1 MSYQTHPFRA
11 AILATGAVLGTALS
25 SVLVATPAGAV
36 PPPSPTVTFSKGV
49 LTITG
54 TAADD
59 GLVVGATTA
68 GSTTRGTVTLN
79 GKEVLGG
86 TVPVPDVALIK
97 INGGGGNNVLK
108 FDETSGIE
116 LPRGEF
122 VGGAGRDAMTG
133 GSGADSFVGAAGI
146 DRVVGGAGNDT
157 VSLGDGSDQFTWNP
171 GDGSDHV
178 DGDAGADALLING
191 SAARDVF
198 DSKVTGGRA
207 SIRLI
212 APPFDSVDF
221 GGFEQLK
228 VDTGSGDDDVFVAA
242 LPVTA
247 ATQVRLNLGSPTGN
261 DHDSVTVS
269 LADDSEKVRAIGS
282 RTAGI
287 TVSGMAVPV
296 LTSGT
301 EKLTVVGGFGN
312 DLIDASRLEAG
323 AVDELTLFGY
333 SNNGPKSTGHDT
345 LIGSPGDDFLIG
357 FDDGG
362 DRIEGRGG
370 NDELFGTSDN
380 DQMFGGDGDDFLS
393 GLGGT
398 DVLDGGPGEDV
409 IIP

>member
-1 MSYQTHPFRA
+1 MINPKPPRCR
-11 AILATGAVLGTALS
+11 AILGAGAVIGTALS
-25 SVLVATPAGAV
+25 SVLFATPAGAAA
-36 PPPSPTVTFSKGV
+36 PPPTVTFTAGV

-68 GSTTRGTVTLN
+68 GSSTLGTITLN

-86 TVPVPDVALIK
+86 TVPVPEVSVIRIA
-97 INGGGGNNVLK
+97 GGGGNNVMK
-108 FDETSGIE
+108 FDESSGIK

-122 VGGAGRDAMTG
+122 VGGAGRDTMTG
-133 GSGADSFVGAAGI
+133 GSGDDSFVGGAGI
-146 DRVVGGAGNDT
+146 DRVIGGPGNDT
-157 VSLGDGSDQFTWNP
+157 VSLGDGTDQFTWNP

-178 DGDAGADALLING
+178 DGDAGADTLLVNG
-191 SAARDVF
+191 SAADDSF
-198 DSKVTGGRA
+198 DTKVTGGRA

-212 APPFDSVDF
+212 APPFDRVDF

-228 VDTGSGDDDVFVAA
+228 VDTGSGDDQVFVAP

-247 ATQVRLNLGSPTGN
+247 ATQVRLNLGAPN
-261 DHDSVTVS
+261 ADRDSVSVS
-269 LADDSEKVRAIGS
+269 LGNNSEKVRAIGS

-296 LTSGT
+296 LMNGT
-301 EKLTVVGGFGN
+301 EKLTVVGGFGD
-312 DLIDASRLEAG
+312 DLIDGSRLAAG
-323 AVDELTLFGY
+323 AVDEFEMFGY
-333 SNNGPKSTGHDT
+333 SNDGPPSHGHDT
-345 LIGSPGDDFLIG
+345 LIGSPGDDQIFG

-370 NDELFGTSDN
+370 NDTIFGTPDH
-380 DQMFGGDGDDFLS
+380 DEIFGGDGDDFIS
-393 GLGGT
+393 GLGGN
-398 DVLDGGPGEDV
+398 DVLDGGTGTNV